1 MKGGNKIM
9 TDDDKQKARKMALT
23 ILNSGAAEFLASANP
38 AIRGAFGEEGKRVTY
53 KLYTSGLAKDKEG
66 QVDSIAAQMVANGER
81 EALSRYQALG
91 SSPDEIPISFVTLA
105 KNAAKFRRVS
115 YDALTV
121 EDVAKYLG
129 ISVKEDLGK
138 AWMVDLKSGDDDQKR
153 LYTTLIELAEK
164 KVGDKVPQAILAERN
179 YERKSL
185 ESFLNPKE
193 QSD

>member
-1 MKGGNKIM
+1 M